1 MMYFKAMFDQGA
13 IPVLEKIISFT
24 EARHQ
29 VIANN
34 IANVDTPNYRRRD
47 LPISEFQHALSK
59 SIEHRRA
66 TNPRIFDFLETDNVA
81 ANELGGVTARVLTAS
96 PSPLDILRHD
106 NNNVSID
113 REMAELAKNTLLH
126 NGMVQILSKEFQMLG
141 NAISERITR

>member
-1 MMYFKAMFDQGA
+1 MYFKAMFDQGT

-24 EARHQ
+24 EARHS

-47 LPISEFQHALSK
+47 LPIGEFQNALAK

-66 TNPRIFDFLETDNVA
+66 TNPRKFNSFDTDNVA
-81 ANELGGVTARVLTAS
+81 ANELGGVTAKVLTAP

-113 REMAELAKNTLLH
+113 REMSELAKNTLLH
-126 NGMVQILSKEFQMLG
+126 NGMVQILTSEFQMLQT
-141 NAISERITR
+141 AISERIMR

>member
-1 MMYFKAMFDQGA
+1 M
-13 IPVLEKIISFT
+13 
-24 EARHQ
+24 
-29 VIANN
+29 
-34 IANVDTPNYRRRD
+34 
-47 LPISEFQHALSK
+47 K

-66 TNPRIFDFLETDNVA
+66 TNPRIFDFLATDNVA
-81 ANELGGVTARVLTAS
+81 ANELGGVTANVITAP

-141 NAISERITR
+141 TAISERITR